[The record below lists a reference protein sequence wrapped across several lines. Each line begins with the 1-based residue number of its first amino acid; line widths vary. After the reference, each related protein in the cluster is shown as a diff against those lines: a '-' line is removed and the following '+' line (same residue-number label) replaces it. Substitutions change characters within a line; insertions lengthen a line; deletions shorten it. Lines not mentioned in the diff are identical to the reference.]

1 MKLLALRQ
9 TKTKTSPL
17 FWSTLHG
24 FRYAVDSP
32 QTITMILLLE
42 KRAIKCA
49 PRSKL
54 AREQPICHA
63 NAIKW
68 CRPWGRPVWSMDIW
82 KDLSKRKETY
92 SNIIKTKNS
101 LMGDE
106 GKLVKVNFILK
117 EKRNAQWQE
126 KYWRTKFESE
136 CLCVTDEDHLDFKSI
151 LSSVD
156 TSKIKGDIA
165 LLLEQQQMAL
175 TRNSSKGYWWHPK

>member
-54 AREQPICHA
+54 AREQPNCHA

-82 KDLSKRKETY
+82 KD
-92 SNIIKTKNS
+92 
-101 LMGDE
+101 
-106 GKLVKVNFILK
+106 FCPK
-117 EKRNAQWQE
+117 EKRHTPIS
-126 KYWRTKFESE
+126 WRPKTLLWVTKESE
-136 CLCVTDEDHLDFKSI
+136 WKWILFWKKREMLNGKRNTGERNLNLSACVSQMKTTSI
-151 LSSVD
+151 LNPSWVLW
-156 TSKIKGDIA
+156 TP
-165 LLLEQQQMAL
+165 
-175 TRNSSKGYWWHPK
+175 PK